1 MVPGRVLA
9 PPCWLGG
16 GGGLLAGSAYQC
28 PGLVIRTT
36 ATTFRG
42 CWCSRGGG
50 SARFR
55 MAGRL
60 PACVIDVGTGWVKWQ
75 ERMSNRNGDM
85 RRKA

>member
-42 CWCSRGGG
+42 CWCSRGEARLGSGWRAGFPHASSMSALGG
-50 SARFR
+50 LN
-55 MAGRL
+55 GRRG
-60 PACVIDVGTGWVKWQ
+60 C
-75 ERMSNRNGDM
+75 
-85 RRKA
+85 